1 MPSVHEDKNTLQALL
16 RELRISKGYRQ
27 TELAEKLGK
36 PQSYVSKYEA
46 GEKSLNIY
54 ELKEICSAL
63 NTKLSAFVQKLEDQ

>member
-1 MPSVHEDKNTLQALL
+1 MTTVDESKFRLPQLL
-16 RELRISKGYRQ
+16 RELRLSKGYRQ

-54 ELKEICSAL
+54 ELKEICIAL
-63 NTKLSAFVQKLEDQ
+63 NTRLSVFAQKLED